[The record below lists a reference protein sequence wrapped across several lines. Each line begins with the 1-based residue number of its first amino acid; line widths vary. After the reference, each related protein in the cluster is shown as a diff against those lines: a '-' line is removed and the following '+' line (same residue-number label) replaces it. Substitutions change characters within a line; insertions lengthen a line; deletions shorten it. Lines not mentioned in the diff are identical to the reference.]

1 MDFAANLKIS
11 KEILDLVPYKPG
23 QSEADVKKQY
33 KRDFFV
39 KLASNESPLPPSQKV
54 KDAIKK
60 EMENVFLYPDPGCKS
75 LRETAADYFKV
86 PEENILAGNGSN
98 ELIDLLIRVMCEPGE
113 SIMTSQAAF
122 IAYKICAKASRA
134 KVIEVPLRADYTIDL
149 AAFSKE
155 LESVKVKPKIVFI
168 PNPNNPTGAY
178 IPKAEVD
185 VFLAKWGGAKNFLIV
200 FDEAYT
206 EFVDAKDFP
215 KTKDLLKFKN
225 VMVMKTMSKVFGLA
239 GLRAGLLIGQPKI
252 LDLVHRIRNPFNVN
266 SFAQAA
272 TIAALKDE
280 EGLRAIADL
289 VKSGRKDFEAFLG
302 QMGLDYVP
310 SQANFIFF
318 DTKRPAL
325 EVHDL
330 LLKEGVILRPLKP
343 YGFDTQLRITVGSV
357 DQMAFAK
364 EAFKKV
370 FS

>member
-1 MDFAANLKIS
+1 MDLAANLKIS
-11 KEILDLVPYKPG
+11 QEILDLVPYKPG
-23 QSEADVKKQY
+23 QSEADVKLQY

-39 KLASNESPLPPSQKV
+39 KLASNESPLPPTQKV
-54 KDAIKK
+54 KDAIIK
-60 EMENVFLYPDPGCKS
+60 EMEDVFLYPDPGCKK
-75 LRETAADYFKV
+75 LRETASKYFNV
-86 PEENILAGNGSN
+86 PAENILAGNGSN

-134 KVIEVPLRADYTIDL
+134 EVIEVPLRPDYTIDL
-149 AAFSKE
+149 EAFSNE
-155 LESVKVKPKIVFI
+155 LESMDVKPKLIFI
-168 PNPNNPTGAY
+168 PNPNNPTGTY
-178 IPKAEVD
+178 IPKSEVD
-185 VFLAKWGGAKNFLIV
+185 AFLAKWGGAKDFLII

-215 KTKDLLKFKN
+215 QTNELLKFKN

-239 GLRAGLLIGQPKI
+239 GLRAGLLIGQPEI

-272 TIAALKDE
+272 AKAALEDP
-280 EGLRAIADL
+280 EGLEAIASL
-289 VKSGRKDFEAFLG
+289 VKTGRKDFEVFLDE
-302 QMGLDYVP
+302 MGLDYAP

-330 LLKEGVILRPLKP
+330 LLKEGLILRPLKP
-343 YGFDTQLRITVGSV
+343 YGFNTQLRITIG
-357 DQMAFAK
+357 DEEQMAFAK

-370 FS
+370 FC